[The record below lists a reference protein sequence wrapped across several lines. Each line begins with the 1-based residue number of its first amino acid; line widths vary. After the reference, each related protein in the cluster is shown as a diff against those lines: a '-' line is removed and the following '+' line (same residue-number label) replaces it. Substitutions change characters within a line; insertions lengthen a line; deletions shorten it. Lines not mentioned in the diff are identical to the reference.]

1 MAKGRLLLLQIG
13 QGTSPEVYETVAALR
28 SKSLRIG
35 NEAIDTTNSESWD
48 YREFKDGGYGTRTC
62 SLSAAGLFISGPWQ
76 KIIEAAAYNLSIL
89 ILRLLFENGDYIEGS
104 FRITNFS
111 YTGSISDAQS
121 FSTSIENAG
130 DFWLVRYQPPVPPVP
145 QPDWDLTTQYSYISE
160 TANTSNMFGRHLAM
174 SGDGNY
180 IITSDPIGY
189 FDANDQGVVTIHAR
203 DMSGWSQQALLNPGD
218 LPNNQAN
225 YSTCVAINATG
236 DIAVAGYYL
245 PGLPTWRVYVW
256 TRSGAVWTKAQRIN
270 RPVTDSSFAW
280 FLALSDDGHTL
291 IIGSPVPSVGT
302 YADNGRV
309 YIYDYAAGSWN
320 YTTYLTAPVAGNWKT
335 GYGLALSNDG
345 LIIAAAAPDWDTP
358 STNCGGVMIWERVA
372 GTWTYRTL
380 VQADD
385 PVAAD
390 FFGSGE
396 LSGTDY
402 LDFGRTLA
410 LSQNGNYLI
419 AGCPHKDSHVGAAY
433 IFKRSGNDWIQQAK
447 LVGSLADSA
456 YDRFGNSVAF
466 DQNANYAFIGSI
478 GETTLGGT
486 YLTPAGIA
494 YIYQRSGESWAQLRT
509 LYPSTLGANDFYGA
523 TVAASHSGKCVVAAY
538 NKNNGAGGNGIGYV
552 FESAL
557 V

>member
-1 MAKGRLLLLQIG
+1 M
-13 QGTSPEVYETVAALR
+13 
-28 SKSLRIG
+28 
-35 NEAIDTTNSESWD
+35 
-48 YREFKDGGYGTRTC
+48 
-62 SLSAAGLFISGPWQ
+62 
-76 KIIEAAAYNLSIL
+76 
-89 ILRLLFENGDYIEGS
+89 
-104 FRITNFS
+104 
-111 YTGSISDAQS
+111 
-121 FSTSIENAG
+121 
-130 DFWLVRYQPPVPPVP
+130 
-145 QPDWDLTTQYSYISE
+145 
-160 TANTSNMFGRHLAM
+160 
-174 SGDGNY
+174 
-180 IITSDPIGY
+180 
-189 FDANDQGVVTIHAR
+189 
-203 DMSGWSQQALLNPGD
+203 
-218 LPNNQAN
+218 
-225 YSTCVAINATG
+225 
-236 DIAVAGYYL
+236 
-245 PGLPTWRVYVW
+245 
-256 TRSGAVWTKAQRIN
+256 
-270 RPVTDSSFAW
+270 
-280 FLALSDDGHTL
+280 
-291 IIGSPVPSVGT
+291 
-302 YADNGRV
+302 
-309 YIYDYAAGSWN
+309 
-320 YTTYLTAPVAGNWKT
+320 AGNWKT

-396 LSGTDY
+396 LCSTDY

-419 AGCPHKDSHVGAAY
+419 AGCPHKDSRVGAAY